1 MGLHLKS
8 RENKTVYV
16 QSIGD
21 SSCEHYSN
29 VIIAVGLTNVQHLN
43 LGYLDHAEGLSL
55 SLPLSSSKLM
65 RNYIIH
71 HIGLF
76 LHQLPSE

>member
-1 MGLHLKS
+1 M
-8 RENKTVYV
+8 YV
-16 QSIGD
+16 KCIGD

-43 LGYLDHAEGLSL
+43 LGYLDHMEDL
-55 SLPLSSSKLM
+55 SLPLSSGKRV
-65 RNYIIH
+65 RNSIIN
-71 HIGLF
+71 HIGLS